1 MMMMMM
7 MFWTMMILHPKAV
20 AATWNIPNTERRP
33 FAVVVVV
40 VSMKDDHRP
49 SRPCYRRLRRR
60 LERRRRVSGVEVFP
74 LSNKALLVLVCF
86 CVSVCVRDYMCV

>member
-1 MMMMMM
+1 MMMM

-49 SRPCYRRLRRR
+49 SRPCRRRLRRR
-60 LERRRRVSGVEVFP
+60 RLERRRRRVSGVEVFP
-74 LSNKALLVLVCF
+74 LSKALSVLVCF
-86 CVSVCVRDYMCV
+86 CWYRVFEIT

>member
-1 MMMMMM
+1 
-7 MFWTMMILHPKAV
+7 MILHPKAV

-49 SRPCYRRLRRR
+49 SRPCRRRLRRR
-60 LERRRRVSGVEVFP
+60 RLERRRRRVSGVEVFP
-74 LSNKALLVLVCF
+74 LSLKRCWYWCTFVGVCSRLH
-86 CVSVCVRDYMCV
+86 VYKKSR